1 MQPKRDPNDRRYWPL
16 RQGGI
21 GQGFAKR
28 DRTTHPHR
36 YRDIANLPDRSID
49 APGKGMTAEGVRTRA
64 RLILER
70 ALDRL
75 DEKLDEAD
83 VKELNSAVAA
93 LGRIAGVQS
102 TDVNIQGS
110 VAHLHLDALRAPRS
124 VSNLNSVN
132 GLDTAKLIDTDQNV
146 NAVASLPRGDAS
158 I

>member
-1 MQPKRDPNDRRYWPL
+1 MQPKRDPNDRRFWPL

-28 DRTTHPHR
+28 DRKTHPHR
-36 YRDIANLPDRSID
+36 YRDIAHLPERSMD
-49 APGKGMTAEGVRTRA
+49 SPGKGMTAEGVRTRA

-75 DEKLDEAD
+75 DDKLDEAD

-102 TDVNIQGS
+102 TDVNVSGS
-110 VAHLHLDALRAPRS
+110 VAHLHLDALRAPRVKSIDANVLDSAKILPS
-124 VSNLNSVN
+124 VQEVN
-132 GLDTAKLIDTDQNV
+132 TVQDL
-146 NAVASLPRGDAS
+146 DAS